1 MNFLRIGLTGGPGCG
16 KSEAGRIF
24 STFPGWHCLDADK
37 VCHEI
42 YSEPDSPFAGM
53 LEARWGATVRGADG
67 LPDRKVIAEK
77 IFNDENER
85 GWLNSVLHPEIFARL
100 ERQAEQAGKPYL
112 VIEADGAA
120 LGYAYAG
127 PFKGRAAYDWSCEI
141 SIYLDAAARGRG
153 LGRALYEALESALR
167 AMGVL
172 NAYACIAWPEP
183 EDEYLTRASAGFH
196 AWMGFALAG
205 RYHRCGRKFGR
216 WYDMIWMEKLIGGH
230 GPDQPPVTPWPQV
243 ARRWLKEASL

>member
-112 VIEADGAA
+112 VIEAPLLFESEWHPKMDRTVAV
-120 LGYAYAG
+120 
-127 PFKGRAAYDWSCEI
+127 WSPPEVQMER
-141 SIYLDAAARGRG
+141 LLARGWTREHAEKRIAAQ
-153 LGRALYEALESALR
+153 LPAMKKLELADY
-167 AMGVL
+167 GII
-172 NAYACIAWPEP
+172 NAGTRESLQVQCR
-183 EDEYLTRASAGFH
+183 LTADRIEQENPNKS
-196 AWMGFALAG
+196 
-205 RYHRCGRKFGR
+205 
-216 WYDMIWMEKLIGGH
+216 
-230 GPDQPPVTPWPQV
+230 
-243 ARRWLKEASL
+243 

>member
-1 MNFLRIGLTGGPGCG
+1 MTRIRSAAPEDAARLLEIYAHYVENTAVSFEWETP
-16 KSEAGRIF
+16 SVDEFRGRIEN
-24 STFPGWHCLDADK
+24 TLR
-37 VCHEI
+37 
-42 YSEPDSPFAGM
+42 
-53 LEARWGATVRGADG
+53 RW
-67 LPDRKVIAEK
+67 
-77 IFNDENER
+77 
-85 GWLNSVLHPEIFARL
+85 
-100 ERQAEQAGKPYL
+100 PYL

-196 AWMGFALAG
+196 ARMGFALAG

-216 WYDMIWMEKLIGGH
+216 WYDMIWMEKLIGEH